1 MTHISNQ
8 ATPGVPELDKSLNG
22 FRFRTK
28 KKHLDETHFGPS
40 QRLLART
47 YPGWSTSW
55 WRETLWKGREEEW
68 ERECSVCVCVWE
80 RERERE
86 RENIFSN
93 KKVHSLGQKVYSY
106 GRRRKKSFQNIFLY
120 FPPFSFFHTF
130 FVEISEKTSN
140 RRLKEGKIIT
150 LKQSFMTWQVS
161 GIGVTVRLVHSG
173 IGVHS
178 SNLTLNF
185 FLPPV

>member
-1 MTHISNQ
+1 M
-8 ATPGVPELDKSLNG
+8 
-22 FRFRTK
+22 
-28 KKHLDETHFGPS
+28 
-40 QRLLART
+40 
-47 YPGWSTSW
+47 
-55 WRETLWKGREEEW
+55 
-68 ERECSVCVCVWE
+68 CVCVCVCV

-161 GIGVTVRLVHSG
+161 GIGVTVRLVHSDIGSPQFESHIELFSTSCLEQCLNMTIQTMIVLLFPLKSSSIARFG
-173 IGVHS
+173 IEVVIANATRLVVIILVGSRGHFILKS
-178 SNLTLNF
+178 ISDA
-185 FLPPV
+185 PPREIC